1 MNELMRIRVAAL
13 AHQMTSATLDRLAAE
28 VEAEQGIDGDT
39 VARISSQFPEA
50 AVRHEVRSLL
60 EEWIRA
66 GDQEQGMFAE
76 AMRSAAATV
85 RWRDETE
92 RSELVWSGPLPTGS
106 HFRRTDEALLQV
118 VRTAQRRVSLVTFA
132 AYRVTTVAEALRDAL
147 HRGVEVRFFGET
159 EGASEGRLSRDAH
172 QAFGA
177 ELSAKLQ
184 VFEWPSDLRG
194 LRAGGRQGLL
204 HAKFALADES
214 TLFVSSANLTES
226 ALEANMELG
235 VLLTGGALPV
245 AAAKHLD
252 RLIAQGLLCQL

>member
-1 MNELMRIRVAAL
+1 MNELLRIRVAAL
-13 AHQMTSATLDRLAAE
+13 AHQMTAATLDRLAAA
-28 VEAEQGIDGDT
+28 VEAEQSIDGDT
-39 VARISSQFPEA
+39 PARISSQFPEA
-50 AVRHEVRSLL
+50 AVRHEVRSVL
-60 EEWIRA
+60 EAWIRT
-66 GDQEQGMFAE
+66 GEHEQGMFAE
-76 AMRSAAATV
+76 SMRSAAATV

-106 HFRRTDEALLQV
+106 HLRRTDEALLQV
-118 VRTAQRRVSLVTFA
+118 VRAAQVRISLVTFA
-132 AYRVTTVAEALRDAL
+132 AYRVATVAAALREAL

-159 EGASEGRLSRDAH
+159 EGASEGRLNRDAH

-184 VFEWPSDLRG
+184 VYEWPRALRG
-194 LRAGGRQGLL
+194 SETGARQGLL

-235 VLLTGGALPV
+235 VLLTGGALP
-245 AAAKHLD
+245 AAAAMHLD
-252 RLIAQGLLCQL
+252 RLIAQGFLRPL